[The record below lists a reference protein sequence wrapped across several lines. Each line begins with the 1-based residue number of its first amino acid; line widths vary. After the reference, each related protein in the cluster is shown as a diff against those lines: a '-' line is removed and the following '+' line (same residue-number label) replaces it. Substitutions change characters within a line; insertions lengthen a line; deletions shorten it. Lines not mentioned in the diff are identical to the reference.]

1 MGNSYFQFKKF
12 RINQDKTAMK
22 VCTDSCILG
31 AYISADQAKTILDI
45 GTGTG
50 LLALM
55 VAQKSTAFIDAIEI
69 EEMAYEQAKE
79 NVNASPWSNS
89 IRIFH
94 TSIQNFILEANHRYD
109 LIISNP
115 PFYSNQLK
123 SPNTQKNIAHH
134 SEQLSFDELINSVN
148 QLLSEDG
155 KFIFILPE
163 SEFKLLGKRLSE
175 NNFYETERMMIKD
188 RSSSPIFRIIGSF
201 QRIVTNYPTERE
213 LIIKDEN
220 GVYTEDFKKLLKDY
234 YLNL

>member
-1 MGNSYFQFKKF
+1 MGNSYFQFKQF
-12 RINQDKTAMK
+12 RINQEKTAMK

-31 AYISADQAKTILDI
+31 AYISPDHAKTILDI

-55 VAQKSTAFIDAIEI
+55 VAQKTSASIDAIEI

-79 NVNASPWSNS
+79 NVNASPWSNA

-94 TSIQNFILEANHRYD
+94 TSIQKFALESNELYD

-123 SPNTQKNIAHH
+123 SPDTKKNIAHH
-134 SEQLSFDELINSVN
+134 SEQLSFEELIYSVKK
-148 QLLSEDG
+148 LLAING
-155 KFIFILPE
+155 RFIFILPE
-163 SEFKLLGKRLSE
+163 PEFNSLKKLLLDNE
-175 NNFYETERMMIKD
+175 FYETDRMLIKD
-188 RSSSPIFRIIGSF
+188 RSSSPIFRMIGTF
-201 QRIVTNYPTERE
+201 QKIETCTIKVRE
-213 LIIKDEN
+213 LIIKNEY
-220 GVYTEDFKKLLKDY
+220 GTYTEDFKTLLKDY